1 MVYLF
6 YGNNYAYV
14 FKKAYEYSKNI
25 NSQLLREA
33 FTALATRG
41 RSLRMNSGGQVPG
54 MQYFAANN
62 RQRVVQEAYNAAS
75 GIRRRVRP
83 GRDQRFS
90 QQAVLKD
97 YVHDANFIRNS
108 KDPED
113 MNTLIGM
120 LKPLTQ
126 QTRAT
131 RGTVLGSTN
140 NPELPYAQQKRIV
153 AAIKEGRYE
162 DLFGMKLNF
171 RGPGSYTTRRETDF
185 SPFIGDLSNPTL
197 KSFSNGF
204 MTLKSQKEEIA
215 QLRKLI
221 RSGKFKKLTPGTAEY
236 ARALGMTGLWSP
248 ARSFRPGANPTIG
261 SDWTIEQ
268 VLANRTR
275 DYNNRKKG
283 LNKASPVGGV

>member
-1 MVYLF
+1 MSAVRSGGTANPKLLDQMVKDGKIKSWEKALYEK
-6 YGNNYAYV
+6 GPKKGQERGKA
-14 FKKAYEYSKNI
+14 FKITFNDGSFGSIEGRGTNIASSTFDKILKGSKVKNI
-25 NSQLLREA
+25 ENLLKTFRKVPIKGIR
-33 FTALATRG
+33 F
-41 RSLRMNSGGQVPG
+41 NKGGQVPG

-113 MNTLIGM
+113 MNTLLGM
-120 LKPLTQ
+120 MKPLTQ
-126 QTRAT
+126 KTRAT

-162 DLFGMKLNF
+162 DLFGMRLNF

-185 SPFIGDLSNPTL
+185 APFIGDLSNPTL

-204 MTLKSQKEEIA
+204 MTLKSQKEEVA
-215 QLRKLI
+215 QLRKII
-221 RSGKFKKLTPGTAEY
+221 RSGKFKKE
-236 ARALGMTGLWSP
+236 
-248 ARSFRPGANPTIG
+248 
-261 SDWTIEQ
+261 
-268 VLANRTR
+268 
-275 DYNNRKKG
+275 KK
-283 LNKASPVGGV
+283 NESI